1 MSDIYKS
8 SGVDTEAGEL
18 AVSLMKDYINQ
29 TKRNEVVGD
38 FGGFAGLFDVSFL
51 KNYDKPL
58 LATSTDGVG
67 TKIKIAQ
74 LMDKHDTIGIDLVAM
89 VMDDIVVCGAQPLF
103 MTDYIAVGKLKPQ
116 QIAEIVKGIATGC
129 KKVGAS
135 LVGGETAEHPNLMNE
150 NDYDIAGAGVGVVE
164 ERNLLGPNKV
174 KEGDVII
181 GLLSSG
187 MHSNGYSLVRKIVF
201 TDNKINIDKHF
212 DEFNKTIGEELLTPT
227 SLYAKSCLNLQKE
240 LGNQLHAFS
249 HITGGGI
256 SANVSRVLPSNLH
269 ANLNRNNWQV
279 PLIMQVLKDLA
290 KTELINF
297 ETTFNMGLGMVAIV
311 EKESVEKA
319 LTSLKVSN
327 IESVVVGEIIK
338 RTEQTKSDSPAK
350 GGKGGSASL
359 LGKYS

>member
-1 MSDIYKS
+1 
-8 SGVDTEAGEL
+8 
-18 AVSLMKDYINQ
+18 MKDYINQ

-129 KKVGAS
+129 KEVGAS
-135 LVGGETAEHPNLMNE
+135 LVGGETAEHPNMMNE

-187 MHSNGYSLVRKIVF
+187 MHSNGYSACIAIANEDRLKVQSILRKAIQE
-201 TDNKINIDKHF
+201 INSIMLESKKP
-212 DEFNKTIGEELLTPT
+212 DEVHMIGIRVSHMNT
-227 SLYAKSCLNLQKE
+227 SL
-240 LGNQLHAFS
+240 
-249 HITGGGI
+249 
-256 SANVSRVLPSNLH
+256 
-269 ANLNRNNWQV
+269 
-279 PLIMQVLKDLA
+279 
-290 KTELINF
+290 
-297 ETTFNMGLGMVAIV
+297 
-311 EKESVEKA
+311 
-319 LTSLKVSN
+319 
-327 IESVVVGEIIK
+327 
-338 RTEQTKSDSPAK
+338 
-350 GGKGGSASL
+350 
-359 LGKYS
+359 